1 MSLEN
6 WVVHWYVQTH
16 IVAHVYWQIGHIVN
30 WRRHVKQPTAGN
42 IIHVL
47 SNSMTNNIIHLSINI
62 KENHSNFF
70 LLQKLIKSSAFIVFQ
85 QQKKVDNRNNL
96 IQAGIP
102 RKLVSKAVWIHKVTL
117 AIGTF
122 TLDWDFFLLLL
133 STFSK
138 LQSWR
143 PLAWKFHAW

>member
-1 MSLEN
+1 
-6 WVVHWYVQTH
+6 
-16 IVAHVYWQIGHIVN
+16 
-30 WRRHVKQPTAGN
+30 
-42 IIHVL
+42 
-47 SNSMTNNIIHLSINI
+47 MTNKIIHLSINI

-85 QQKKVDNRNNL
+85 QQKKKVDNRNNL

-122 TLDWDFFLLLL
+122 TLDWVCFLLLL

-138 LQSWR
+138 LQS
-143 PLAWKFHAW
+143 

>member
-30 WRRHVKQPTAGN
+30 WRRHVKQPTTGN
-42 IIHVL
+42 IIL
-47 SNSMTNNIIHLSINI
+47 SYSMTNKIIHLSINI
-62 KENHSNFF
+62 KENHFNFF

-102 RKLVSKAVWIHKVTL
+102 RKLVSKAVWIHKSHSCNWYIYTWL
-117 AIGTF
+117 GFFLTF
-122 TLDWDFFLLLL
+122 TIYIF
-133 STFSK
+133 
-138 LQSWR
+138 
-143 PLAWKFHAW
+143 

>member
-1 MSLEN
+1 
-6 WVVHWYVQTH
+6 
-16 IVAHVYWQIGHIVN
+16 
-30 WRRHVKQPTAGN
+30 
-42 IIHVL
+42 
-47 SNSMTNNIIHLSINI
+47 MTNNIIHLSINI

-102 RKLVSKAVWIHKVTL
+102 RNISKAVWIHKVTL

-138 LQSWR
+138 LQS
-143 PLAWKFHAW
+143 

>member
-1 MSLEN
+1 MYYLIQQHYIPFHKYKRKSFQFFSLAKIN
-6 WVVHWYVQTH
+6 Q
-16 IVAHVYWQIGHIVN
+16 
-30 WRRHVKQPTAGN
+30 KFC
-42 IIHVL
+42 IH
-47 SNSMTNNIIHLSINI
+47 SFSTT
-62 KENHSNFF
+62 K
-70 LLQKLIKSSAFIVFQ
+70 
-85 QQKKVDNRNNL
+85 KKVDNRNNL

-138 LQSWR
+138 LQS
-143 PLAWKFHAW
+143 